1 MASTKVAKQKPSARD
16 PLGILLAGDEAAVGD
31 AARGAGLDTV
41 SWVRRTLV
49 DAIEARDERVTA
61 DPQIERRLLALV
73 EATGHSF
80 PTADIEDMLRE
91 TEAGRWIRR

>member
-1 MASTKVAKQKPSARD
+1 MASTNVAKQKVPARD
-16 PLGILLAGDEAAVGD
+16 PLGILLAGDEGTVDA

-41 SWVRRTLV
+41 SWIRRTLV

-91 TEAGRWIRR
+91 TEAGRWIRG

>member
-1 MASTKVAKQKPSARD
+1 MASTNVGKQEIPARD
-16 PLGILLAGDEAAVGD
+16 RLDILLSGDHERIEAS
-31 AARGAGLDTV
+31 AAAEHLGV
-41 SWVRRTLV
+41 VEWIRRTLV

-91 TEAGRWIRR
+91 TEAGRWIRG